1 MTTLLIMSA
10 CGLLALGLYHLSCA
24 IVDVPTPKTSK
35 MMLLAKKQTGIGKE
49 NLFDVY
55 LTKIAERFSPLLK
68 LDPIKRGKLALTLS
82 IAGIYLSP
90 ETYTLKALFT
100 SLIVAA
106 LSLPLFLSSPLF
118 GFLILGL
125 AVLMW
130 FSTYYKAFDL
140 VKKRKKL
147 IEAERPRFCISI
159 GQSIATDRD
168 VLKLLSLTDG

>member
-24 IVDVPTPKTSK
+24 IVDVPTTKTSK

-106 LSLPLFLSSPLF
+106 FFILTAFWIPDTGTSGSNVVFYLLQ
-118 GFLILGL
+118 GF
-125 AVLMW
+125 
-130 FSTYYKAFDL
+130 
-140 VKKRKKL
+140 
-147 IEAERPRFCISI
+147 RPR
-159 GQSIATDRD
+159 
-168 VLKLLSLTDG
+168 

>member
-100 SLIVAA
+100 SLIVATR
-106 LSLPLFLSSPLF
+106 LSTSLKNERNLSKPSFPGSASVSGRVLPPTGMF
-118 GFLILGL
+118 
-125 AVLMW
+125 
-130 FSTYYKAFDL
+130 
-140 VKKRKKL
+140 
-147 IEAERPRFCISI
+147 
-159 GQSIATDRD
+159 
-168 VLKLLSLTDG
+168 

>member
-106 LSLPLFLSSPLF
+106 LSLPLFFILTAFWIPDTGTSGSNVVFYLLQ
-118 GFLILGL
+118 GF
-125 AVLMW
+125 
-130 FSTYYKAFDL
+130 
-140 VKKRKKL
+140 
-147 IEAERPRFCISI
+147 RPR
-159 GQSIATDRD
+159 
-168 VLKLLSLTDG
+168 

>member
-90 ETYTLKALFT
+90 EQDFIAVGNLYFGGKT
-100 SLIVAA
+100 SVMILI
-106 LSLPLFLSSPLF
+106 
-118 GFLILGL
+118 IIEIID
-125 AVLMW
+125 
-130 FSTYYKAFDL
+130 AFID
-140 VKKRKKL
+140 RKN
-147 IEAERPRFCISI
+147 E
-159 GQSIATDRD
+159 
-168 VLKLLSLTDG
+168 

>member
-106 LSLPLFLSSPLF
+106 LSLPLFLSSPL
-118 GFLILGL
+118 LD
-125 AVLMW
+125 
-130 FSTYYKAFDL
+130 S
-140 VKKRKKL
+140 
-147 IEAERPRFCISI
+147 
-159 GQSIATDRD
+159 
-168 VLKLLSLTDG
+168 